1 MPTRLTTGTV
11 APMADL
17 DTSSFTTLRVEQRGA
32 VAWIWLD
39 RPEKYHAFDRVL
51 CDELSGLWRTLRTV
65 DSVRSV
71 VLSATGN
78 KAFCTGIDRDFVPA
92 DGGTAY
98 DFSPFTYDDPGR
110 LLGPKANDLWKPVVC
125 AVNGMACGGAFYLLG
140 EVDVIIA
147 ADHATFFDPHVTYG
161 MPAVYEPL
169 LMLHR
174 GMPFGE
180 VLRMTLLG
188 NHERVSA
195 ERALEIGLVSE
206 LCPGS
211 ELEERAGWLADT
223 IASAPAGPMQA
234 TLRTLWAGRELSRRQ
249 ALDLGNTFLH
259 LGMTEESL
267 AEGQQAFAAGQRA
280 KPRIR

>member
-1 MPTRLTTGTV
+1 MTDSSSPA
-11 APMADL
+11 AP
-17 DTSSFTTLRVEQRGA
+17 SFETLRYEQRGA

-39 RPEKYHAFDRVL
+39 RPDRYHAFDRTM
-51 CDELSGLWRTLRTV
+51 CDELSGLWRRLRTD
-65 DSVRSV
+65 DSVRAV
-71 VLSATGN
+71 VLSATGD

-92 DGGTAY
+92 DDGPAY
-98 DFSPFTYDDPGR
+98 DFSPYTYDDPGQ
-110 LLGPKANDLWKPVVC
+110 LLGPKANELWKPVVC

-140 EVDVIIA
+140 EADILIA
-147 ADHATFFDPHVTYG
+147 ADHATFFDPHVTYS

-188 NHERVSA
+188 NHERLSA
-195 ERALEIGLVSE
+195 ARAHEIGLVSE
-206 LCPGS
+206 VCPS
-211 ELEERAGWLADT
+211 AELEERAGWVADI
-223 IASAPAGPMQA
+223 IASAPPGPMQA

-259 LGMTEESL
+259 LGMTAENM
-267 AEGQQAFAAGQRA
+267 AEGQNTFANTPRTE
-280 KPRIR
+280 PRIR

>member
-1 MPTRLTTGTV
+1 
-11 APMADL
+11 MADF
-17 DTSSFTTLRVEQRGA
+17 DTTSFTTLRVEQRGP
-32 VAWIWLD
+32 VAWIWLNRPD
-39 RPEKYHAFDRVL
+39 RYNAFDKVM
-51 CDELSGLWRTLRTV
+51 CDELSGLWRTLREV
-65 DSVRSV
+65 DSVKAV
-71 VLSATGN
+71 VLSATGD

-92 DGGTAY
+92 EGGVEYT
-98 DFSPFTYDDPGR
+98 FSPFKYDDPGQF
-110 LLGPKANDLWKPVVC
+110 LGPKANEFWKPVVC
-125 AVNGMACGGAFYLLG
+125 AVNGMACGGAFYFLG
-140 EVDVIIA
+140 EVDIIIS

-180 VLRMTLLG
+180 ILRMSLLG
-188 NHERVSA
+188 NHERMSA
-195 ERALEIGLVSE
+195 ARALEIGLVSE
-206 LCPGS
+206 VCPTA
-211 ELEERAGWLADT
+211 ELEERAAWLADT

-259 LGMTEESL
+259 LGMTKESL
-267 AEGQQAFAAGQRA
+267 DEGQQAFASGPRV